1 VPTDSLRR
9 PAKTLTVA
17 ARDTDDP
24 ASLVARAQN
33 DPVWLAQA
41 ILNHRQLP
49 GEPALA
55 DAPEKSWEMDRWQ
68 VRLLEAFADVY
79 RKKNGLPTVENHQ
92 GLPWL
97 SVVAMHGPGK
107 THTAALIAHVFNFC
121 FPGRI
126 VVTAPKF
133 TQLTTRF
140 MPAFRKIMHRAQ
152 PWYRKLLS
160 DGERKVTWCNDK
172 DWCLLLETA
181 SKPENLAGHHERFLL
196 VIVEEA
202 TGVTESLW
210 PVVFGALSSG
220 EIVILLMISNPTKR
234 NGTFAK
240 SHLSATESLDYYRM
254 RITLDQTMRV
264 RPEWAQRMA
273 RKYGENSPIYRIRV
287 LGEFA
292 SDDAFQLIATEWVT
306 AAAHREFVGDGS
318 LPKLRVSVD
327 VSDGGEDE
335 TVVTVARH
343 YSSHT
348 VVLKQKAFSFELAKA
363 QIDAADAAERMFDEY
378 GGRKGQ
384 DDFVVDSLGVGT
396 GCAGELY
403 DRGHVVIRYKGG
415 EASDNDKKWRN
426 RRTQSYLVA
435 RDAFRDGLIS
445 FADDAI
451 DEYEELE
458 AQLCSVK
465 RKVVGDDKVE
475 DLVTREEMRRE
486 GIKSPDRADSIVMQ
500 FATQAPVYSPG
511 SHGKEPQLLAT
522 TSTLLDGLA
531 V

>member
-1 VPTDSLRR
+1 MV
-9 PAKTLTVA
+9 
-17 ARDTDDP
+17 
-24 ASLVARAQN
+24 
-33 DPVWLAQA
+33 
-41 ILNHRQLP
+41 
-49 GEPALA
+49 
-55 DAPEKSWEMDRWQ
+55 
-68 VRLLEAFADVY
+68 
-79 RKKNGLPTVENHQ
+79 RKKRGLPTVENHE

-107 THTAALIAHVFNFC
+107 THTAALIAHLFNFC

-140 MPAFRKIMHRAQ
+140 MPSFRKILHRAQ
-152 PWYRKLLS
+152 PWYRKLVE
-160 DGERKVTWCNDK
+160 DGERKVTWCGEK

-181 SKPENLAGHHERFLL
+181 NKPENLAGHHERFLL

-202 TGVTESLW
+202 TGVPESLW

-220 EIVILLMISNPTKR
+220 EIVMLVMISNPTKR
-234 NGTFAK
+234 TGTFAK
-240 SHLSATESLDYYRM
+240 SHLSAIESRDYYRM
-254 RITLDQTMRV
+254 RIRLEDTKRV
-264 RPEWAQRMA
+264 SSAWVERMA
-273 RKYGENSPIYRIRV
+273 RKYGVNSPIYRIRV
-287 LGEFA
+287 QGEFA
-292 SDDAFQLIATEWVT
+292 SDDAFQLIATEWIT
-306 AAAHREFVGDGS
+306 NAAHRDFSGDGS

-327 VSDGGEDE
+327 VADGGEDE
-335 TVVTVARH
+335 TVITVGRH
-343 YSSHT
+343 YDSHT
-348 VVLKQKAFSFELAKA
+348 KILKQKAFSFDLARA
-363 QIDAADAAERMFDEY
+363 QKDAADAAERMFEEF

-426 RRTQSYLVA
+426 RRTQSYLVT

-445 FADDAI
+445 FADDSI

-465 RKVVGDDKVE
+465 RKIVGDDKVE

-486 GIKSPDRADSIVMQ
+486 GIKSPDRADSLVMQ
-500 FATQAPVYSPG
+500 FATQAPVFSPA
-511 SHGKEPQLLAT
+511 SHGKEPEIT
-522 TSTLLDGLA
+522 YGTSTVLDGL

>member
-1 VPTDSLRR
+1 M
-9 PAKTLTVA
+9 
-17 ARDTDDP
+17 
-24 ASLVARAQN
+24 
-33 DPVWLAQA
+33 
-41 ILNHRQLP
+41 I
-49 GEPALA
+49 
-55 DAPEKSWEMDRWQ
+55 
-68 VRLLEAFADVY
+68 
-79 RKKNGLPTVENHQ
+79 RKKRGIPTVENHK

-107 THTAALIAHVFNFC
+107 THTAALVAHVFNFC

-133 TQLTTRF
+133 SQLTTRF
-140 MPAFRKIMHRAQ
+140 MPAFRKIMNRAA
-152 PWYRKLLS
+152 PWYRQLLTS
-160 DGERKVTWCNDK
+160 GERKVTWCGDT

-181 SKPENLAGHHERFLL
+181 TKPENLAGHHDRFLL
-196 VIVEEA
+196 VVVEEA

-220 EIVILLMISNPTKR
+220 EIVVLLMISNPTRR

-254 RITLDQTMRV
+254 RISLSETKRVNPDWVERMR
-264 RPEWAQRMA
+264 
-273 RKYGENSPIYRIRV
+273 RKYGENSPIFRIRV

-292 SDDAFQLIATEWVT
+292 NDDAFQLIATEWVT
-306 AAAHREFVGDGS
+306 AAANREFSGDGS
-318 LPKLRVSVD
+318 LPKIRVSVD

-335 TVVTVARH
+335 TVVTVSRH
-343 YSSHT
+343 YASHT
-348 VVLKQKAFSFELAKA
+348 VILKQKAFSFELAKA
-363 QIDAADAAERMFDEY
+363 QIDAADAAERMYLEY
-378 GGRKGQ
+378 GGRKNEEGRPSP
-384 DDFVVDSLGVGT
+384 DDFVVDAVGVGT
-396 GCAGELY
+396 GCAGVLF
-403 DRGHVVIRYKGG
+403 DRGYNVIRYKGG
-415 EASDNDKKWRN
+415 ESSDNNEKWRN

-445 FADDAI
+445 FADDSI

-465 RKVVGDDKVE
+465 RKIVGDDKVE
-475 DLVTREEMRRE
+475 DLITREEMRRE

-511 SHGKEPQLLAT
+511 SHGKEGEVVAGR
-522 TSTLLDGLA
+522 STVLDGLLS
-531 V
+531 

>member
-1 VPTDSLRR
+1 M
-9 PAKTLTVA
+9 K
-17 ARDTDDP
+17 
-24 ASLVARAQN
+24 
-33 DPVWLAQA
+33 
-41 ILNHRQLP
+41 
-49 GEPALA
+49 
-55 DAPEKSWEMDRWQ
+55 
-68 VRLLEAFADVY
+68 LLEAFADVL
-79 RKKNGLPTVENHQ
+79 RKRRGEPTVENHD

-121 FPGRI
+121 FPGRV

-152 PWYRKLLS
+152 PWYRHLLQ
-160 DGERKVTWCNDK
+160 DGERKVTWCGDK

-202 TGVTESLW
+202 TGVPETLW
-210 PVVFGALSSG
+210 PVIFGALSSG
-220 EIVILLMISNPTKR
+220 EVVMLLMISNPTR
-234 NGTFAK
+234 RSGTFAK
-240 SHLSATESLDYYRM
+240 SHLSAAESRDYYRM
-254 RITLDQTMRV
+254 RIQLDQTKRVSRDWVDRMR
-264 RPEWAQRMA
+264 
-273 RKYGENSPIYRIRV
+273 RKYGENSPIFRIRV
-287 LGEFA
+287 QGEFA

-306 AAAHREFVGDGS
+306 SAAHRQFTTDGS

-327 VSDGGEDE
+327 VADGGEDE
-335 TVVTVARH
+335 TVVTVGRH
-343 YSSHT
+343 YASHT
-348 VVLKQKAFSFELAKA
+348 VILKQKAFSFELAKA
-363 QIDAADAAERMFDEY
+363 QIDAADAAERMFEEY
-378 GGRKGQ
+378 GGRKDK

-403 DRGHVVIRYKGG
+403 DRGYLVIRYKGG

-426 RRTQSYLVA
+426 RRTQSYLVG

-445 FADDAI
+445 IADDAI

-465 RKVVGDDKVE
+465 RKIVGDDKVE

-486 GIKSPDRADSIVMQ
+486 GIKSPDRADSVVMQ
-500 FATQAPVYSPG
+500 FATQAPVYSPA
-511 SHGKEPQLLAT
+511 SHGKSDGVIAGA
-522 TSTLLDGLA
+522 STALDGLL
-531 V
+531 

>member
-1 VPTDSLRR
+1 M
-9 PAKTLTVA
+9 
-17 ARDTDDP
+17 
-24 ASLVARAQN
+24 
-33 DPVWLAQA
+33 
-41 ILNHRQLP
+41 P
-49 GEPALA
+49 GEQSL
-55 DAPEKSWEMDRWQ
+55 DEAPEKSWELDQWQ
-68 VRLLEAFADVY
+68 VRLLEAVADVY
-79 RKKNGLPTVENHQ
+79 RKKNGIPTVENHA

-97 SVVAMHGPGK
+97 TTVAMHGPGK

-121 FPGRI
+121 FPGRV

-140 MPAFRKIMHRAQ
+140 MPAFRKILHRAQ
-152 PWYRKLLS
+152 PWYRELLA
-160 DGERKVTWCNDK
+160 DGERKVMWCGDK

-181 SKPENLAGHHERFLL
+181 SKPENLAGHHERFLC

-202 TGVTESLW
+202 TGVPETLW
-210 PVVFGALSSG
+210 PVIFGALSSG
-220 EIVILLMISNPTKR
+220 EIVILVMISNPTR
-234 NGTFAK
+234 RSGTFAK
-240 SHLSATESLDYYRM
+240 SHLSAAESRDYYRLQIKLSETKRVSLDWVERM
-254 RITLDQTMRV
+254 R
-264 RPEWAQRMA
+264 
-273 RKYGENSPIYRIRV
+273 RKYGENSPIFRIRV

-292 SDDAFQLIATEWVT
+292 ADDAFQLIATEWVT
-306 AAAHREFVGDGS
+306 AAANRLFDSDGS

-327 VSDGGEDE
+327 VADGGEDE
-335 TVVTVARH
+335 SVVTVARH
-343 YSSHT
+343 FASHT
-348 VVLKQKAFSFELAKA
+348 KVLKQKAFSFELAKA
-363 QIDAADAAERMFDEY
+363 QIDAADAAERMFLEH
-378 GGRKGQ
+378 GGRKDL

-403 DRGHVVIRYKGG
+403 DRGYRVIRYKGG

-451 DEYEELE
+451 DEYEEME

-465 RKVVGDDKVE
+465 RKIVGDDKVE

-511 SHGKEPQLLAT
+511 SHGKQEETIAGESTVLA
-522 TSTLLDGLA
+522 GLT
-531 V
+531 

>member
-1 VPTDSLRR
+1 M
-9 PAKTLTVA
+9 
-17 ARDTDDP
+17 
-24 ASLVARAQN
+24 RAQV
-33 DPVWLAQA
+33 DPVWAA
-41 ILNHRQLP
+41 REIFNHRTLY
-49 GEPALA
+49 GEPSLEE
-55 DAPEKSWEMDRWQ
+55 APEKSWELDQWQ
-68 VRLLEAFADVY
+68 IKLLEAFADVV
-79 RKKNGLPTVENHQ
+79 RKKRNLPTVENHE
-92 GLPWL
+92 GKPWL

-107 THTAALIAHVFNFC
+107 THTAALIAHLFNFC

-140 MPAFRKIMHRAQ
+140 MPTFRKILHRSA
-152 PWYRKLLS
+152 PWYRSLVD
-160 DGERKVTWCNDK
+160 DGERKATWCGDK

-181 SKPENLAGHHERFLL
+181 NKPENLAGHHERFLL

-202 TGVTESLW
+202 TGVPESLW

-220 EIVILLMISNPTKR
+220 EIVMLLMISNPTKR
-234 NGTFAK
+234 SGTFAM

-254 RITLDQTMRV
+254 RIRLDETKRVKTEWVERMR
-264 RPEWAQRMA
+264 
-273 RKYGENSPIYRIRV
+273 RKYGENSPIYRVRV

-292 SDDAFQLIATEWVT
+292 ADDAFQLIATEWVT
-306 AAAHREFVGDGS
+306 NAAHRQFDGDGS
-318 LPKLRVSVD
+318 LPKLRVSID
-327 VSDGGEDE
+327 VADGGEDE
-335 TVVTVARH
+335 TVITVGRH
-343 YSSHT
+343 YDSHT
-348 VVLKQKAFSFELAKA
+348 VILKQKAFSFDLAKA
-363 QIDAADAAERMFDEY
+363 QIDAADAAERMFQEF
-378 GGRKGQ
+378 GGRKEE

-403 DRGHVVIRYKGG
+403 DRGYRVIRYKGG
-415 EASDNDKKWRN
+415 EASDNPEKWRN

-451 DEYEELE
+451 DEYHELE

-465 RKVVGDDKVE
+465 RKIVGDDKIE

-486 GIKSPDRADSIVMQ
+486 GIKSPDRADSLVMQ
-500 FATQAPVYSPG
+500 FATQAPVFSPA
-511 SHGKEPQLLAT
+511 SHNSESGFYAEP
-522 TSTLLDGLA
+522 STVLDGL